1 MPPPPDFW
9 TFRRLCSESSNGSW
23 NIVIKKIKHSV
34 SFKMQRLAELYE
46 NEKKYVEKLSLAK
59 KYGDYIERSKTEPDL
74 EQMPEDFVG
83 KEQFVFNNLD
93 RVLKFHQNYIL
104 PEIEKAQKNPEEI
117 LNIFKNRKEQFKIHY
132 GKFCS
137 CRNRYSKII
146 VDFREYLQVSLKIT
160 KLQTRFKHS
169 ILLTYYLH

>member
-1 MPPPPDFW
+1 
-9 TFRRLCSESSNGSW
+9 
-23 NIVIKKIKHSV
+23 
-34 SFKMQRLAELYE
+34 MQRLAELYE

-137 CRNRYSKII
+137 SRNRYSKII
-146 VDFREYLQVSLKIT
+146 VDFREYLQVKFIYSEKATQVCEIFTLLLTTVGGLKIPT
-160 KLQTRFKHS
+160 FFQRS
-169 ILLTYYLH
+169 

>member
-1 MPPPPDFW
+1 
-9 TFRRLCSESSNGSW
+9 
-23 NIVIKKIKHSV
+23 
-34 SFKMQRLAELYE
+34 MQRLAELYE

-137 CRNRYSKII
+137 SRNRYSKII
-146 VDFREYLQVSLKIT
+146 VDYREYLQVLESNWNFFLSLIVLRIFFIQKLKLSKNVFYTNNVVLNLYSSMKKIL
-160 KLQTRFKHS
+160 KDSDVF
-169 ILLTYYLH
+169 

>member
-1 MPPPPDFW
+1 
-9 TFRRLCSESSNGSW
+9 
-23 NIVIKKIKHSV
+23 
-34 SFKMQRLAELYE
+34 MQRLAELYE

-59 KYGDYIERSKTEPDL
+59 QYGDYIERSKTEPDL

-137 CRNRYSKII
+137 SRNRYSKII
-146 VDFREYLQVSLKIT
+146 VDFREYLQVNLKIT
-160 KLQTRFKHS
+160 KLQRVFNALNTSNLGRGPF
-169 ILLTYYLH
+169 IYYVGTFLGFLDPLPPM

>member
-1 MPPPPDFW
+1 
-9 TFRRLCSESSNGSW
+9 
-23 NIVIKKIKHSV
+23 
-34 SFKMQRLAELYE
+34 MQRLAELYE